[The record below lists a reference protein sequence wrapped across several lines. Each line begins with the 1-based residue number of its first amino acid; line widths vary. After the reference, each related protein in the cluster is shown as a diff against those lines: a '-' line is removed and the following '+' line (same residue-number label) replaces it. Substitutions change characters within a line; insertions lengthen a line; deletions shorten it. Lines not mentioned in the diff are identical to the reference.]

1 MARLRNAVFFQHEC
15 FTGMPR
21 TAYCA
26 TFGSKQEHK
35 NTQGFYCKTLILTKW
50 LLLMVLVSSSGWPL
64 QSAVTHFYLQ
74 NKKTI
79 WKFYQMKQEKQ
90 SAATKGHCVLRGLY
104 SWRNWCDH
112 QRDHHSTAH
121 TEAAKSQECYV
132 YWQAC
137 GFWSVGNLNIRLL
150 PTLRVN
156 SNSSNKSETLQA
168 PFGSSFSP
176 FVLFISLKILLTHL
190 DVERYSSAS
199 SRGAQLRWWVA
210 GFDLFQNLRKP
221 AGRKLLQGLTS
232 TP

>member
-1 MARLRNAVFFQHEC
+1 
-15 FTGMPR
+15 
-21 TAYCA
+21 
-26 TFGSKQEHK
+26 
-35 NTQGFYCKTLILTKW
+35 
-50 LLLMVLVSSSGWPL
+50 
-64 QSAVTHFYLQ
+64 
-74 NKKTI
+74 
-79 WKFYQMKQEKQ
+79 MKQEKQ
-90 SAATKGHCVLRGLY
+90 SAATKGHCVLRELY

-112 QRDHHSTAH
+112 QHDHHSTAH
-121 TEAAKSQECYV
+121 SAAAKSQECDV

-156 SNSSNKSETLQA
+156 SKSSNKSETLQA
-168 PFGSSFSP
+168 PFASSFSP

-221 AGRKLLQGLTS
+221 ASRKLLQGLTS
-232 TP
+232 TPYTQTHTKQWHGCKQQRLKSFKFPCAL